1 MRGFSRKQPKSTDSS
16 RDITRTPAASF
27 RAATIHRE
35 PWRENQESE
44 SLESGYAP
52 RYLVK
57 ELEQQ
62 GEVLRSFVQEHV
74 QIFGEE
80 LAIVGKK
87 FHDVVHGI
95 VQEVIS
101 NRVVFQGIR
110 IAVFLGTPIG
120 LIIWIILACYSSLFF
135 GAVSRSTKRRRK
147 TRGERRA
154 QAVNRK
160 QYKSLLLAAPVYS
173 NLETAKGMEDALKK
187 LAEINAQTLQGIQT
201 LAEEIRSS
209 AAAGSQ
215 REAGMTQAFQET
227 LAAVQ
232 QQHTA
237 AQEAL
242 TTAHTNAATT
252 FEEIG
257 ATLEKAAKERKPGEV
272 ELHKLIKAPEAC
284 NPGTWQ
290 EEKHGWTEF
299 RNRVRIWLGA
309 VHEKMVRIMDLV
321 ERDLKDDKMVKM
333 ADMSSD
339 AKEANRRLY
348 SVLCSYTK
356 GRPYRVVKH
365 VAEENGMEAY
375 RMLMKEYQPTNCKI
389 VGTVSQHPQLQV
401 CTK

>member
-1 MRGFSRKQPKSTDSS
+1 M
-16 RDITRTPAASF
+16 
-27 RAATIHRE
+27 
-35 PWRENQESE
+35 
-44 SLESGYAP
+44 
-52 RYLVK
+52 
-57 ELEQQ
+57 
-62 GEVLRSFVQEHV
+62 
-74 QIFGEE
+74 
-80 LAIVGKK
+80 
-87 FHDVVHGI
+87 
-95 VQEVIS
+95 
-101 NRVVFQGIR
+101 
-110 IAVFLGTPIG
+110 
-120 LIIWIILACYSSLFF
+120 
-135 GAVSRSTKRRRK
+135 
-147 TRGERRA
+147 
-154 QAVNRK
+154 NRK

-401 CTK
+401 CTEQRNSREHPRIRGTY